1 MLAEN
6 LKVMSDI
13 THHMKYAR
21 YIPEK
26 QRRETYQETVSRNMH
41 MHIDNNPQLRFE
53 IINKFKFVF
62 DKKVLPSMRSMQFAG
77 DAINLNPARM
87 FNCSYLPVSEIDAF
101 WETMFLLLCGCGVG
115 FSVQQHHVD
124 KLPEIRKPTKSRRYL
139 IGDSIEGWA
148 DSVKVLMKAYFAD
161 RSLPLFDYRGIRAKG
176 ERLITSGGKAPG
188 PEPLKV
194 CLDKVQLILDKKDNG
209 SRLTTLEAHDI
220 QCIIADAVLAGGIRR
235 SALISLFNVD
245 DEEMLN
251 CKSAQKA
258 KMDTVHSVADDS
270 YDVTLATYDSNDE
283 FKDTHRVWLTKI
295 DYDKLCEEQKI
306 EWYHLFPE
314 RARSNNSMTVAR
326 SLIDNKT
333 FKEKWEVLK
342 NSGSGEPGFYFTND
356 KEYGVNPCCEIA
368 LKPYQFCNLTSINAA
383 SIESQED
390 LNQRAKAAAFVGTLQ
405 ASYTDY
411 HYLRPEWKKITEKE
425 ALLGVS
431 LTGLSSINHHEF
443 NWKEAA
449 EAAVDENKRVAELL
463 NINPARRV
471 TCIKPEGTG
480 SLVLGTSSGIHS
492 WHNTYYKRR
501 IRVGKNE
508 AIYSY
513 LQNTLPELVED
524 EVYGRNAVITIPIKS
539 PNRAITRDED
549 VVDFMERIKFFS
561 ENWVNPGHSKGT
573 NTHNVSA
580 TVSVKDDDW
589 GRVASWLWKNQDSF
603 NGLSFLPYDNGTY
616 IQAPFEDCT
625 EDDYNELTKYIKEVD
640 LTDIIEEVD
649 DTTLQSELACSGG
662 SCEVI

>member
-1 MLAEN
+1 MLE
-6 LKVMSDI
+6 L
-13 THHMKYAR
+13 
-21 YIPEK
+21 
-26 QRRETYQETVSRNMH
+26 
-41 MHIDNNPQLRFE
+41 
-53 IINKFKFVF
+53 
-62 DKKVLPSMRSMQFAG
+62 
-77 DAINLNPARM
+77 
-87 FNCSYLPVSEIDAF
+87 
-101 WETMFLLLCGCGVG
+101 
-115 FSVQQHHVD
+115 
-124 KLPEIRKPTKSRRYL
+124 
-139 IGDSIEGWA
+139 
-148 DSVKVLMKAYFAD
+148 
-161 RSLPLFDYRGIRAKG
+161 
-176 ERLITSGGKAPG
+176 
-188 PEPLKV
+188 
-194 CLDKVQLILDKKDNG
+194 
-209 SRLTTLEAHDI
+209 
-220 QCIIADAVLAGGIRR
+220 
-235 SALISLFNVD
+235 
-245 DEEMLN
+245 
-251 CKSAQKA
+251 
-258 KMDTVHSVADDS
+258 
-270 YDVTLATYDSNDE
+270 
-283 FKDTHRVWLTKI
+283 
-295 DYDKLCEEQKI
+295 
-306 EWYHLFPE
+306 
-314 RARSNNSMTVAR
+314 
-326 SLIDNKT
+326 
-333 FKEKWEVLK
+333 LK

>member
-1 MLAEN
+1 MLADN
-6 LKVMSDI
+6 LKVMSDV

-26 QRRETYQETVSRNMH
+26 QRRETYQETASRNMN
-41 MHIDNNPQLRFE
+41 MHIDNYPQLRFE

-62 DKKVLPSMRSMQFAG
+62 DKKVLPSMRSMQFSG

-87 FNCSYLPVSEIDAF
+87 FNCTYLPVSEIDSF

-115 FSVQQHHVD
+115 FSVQQHHVE

-148 DSVKVLMKAYFAD
+148 DAVKVLMKAYFAD
-161 RSLPLFDYRGIRAKG
+161 RSLPLFDYRGVRAKG

-194 CLDKVQLILDKKDNG
+194 CLDKIKLILDNKENG
-209 SRLTTLEAHDI
+209 SKLSTLEAHDI

-235 SALISLFNVD
+235 SALISLFNID
-245 DEEMLN
+245 DEEMLK
-251 CKSAQKA
+251 CKSAQDA
-258 KMDTVHSVADDS
+258 KLDTVHSKADDA
-270 YDVTLATYDSNDE
+270 YDVSLVTDDGKE
-283 FKDTHRVWLTKI
+283 HRAWLGSE
-295 DYDKLCEEQKI
+295 DYDKVCQEEKI
-306 EWYHLFPE
+306 EWYHLYPE
-314 RARSNNSMTVAR
+314 RARSNNSMTIAR

-368 LKPYQFCNLTSINAA
+368 LKPYQFCNLTSINV
-383 SIESQED
+383 SNVESQED

-405 ASYTDY
+405 ASYTDF

-431 LTGLSSINHHEF
+431 LTGLSSINHHDF
-443 NWKEAA
+443 DWKQAA
-449 EAAVDENKRVAELL
+449 ESAVSENKRVAELL

-480 SLVLGTSSGIHS
+480 SLVLGTSSGIHA
-492 WHNTYYKRR
+492 WHNDYYKRR

-524 EVYGRNAVITIPIKS
+524 EVYGRNAVITIPIKA
-539 PNRAITRDED
+539 PDQAITREED

-561 ENWVNPGHSKGT
+561 ENWVNPGHNKGT

-580 TVSVKDDDW
+580 TISVKSDEW
-589 GRVASWLWKNQDSF
+589 AKVASWLWKNQDSF

-616 IQAPFEDCT
+616 VQAPFEDCT
-625 EDDYNELTKYIKEVD
+625 ESEYKELTKYIREVD
-640 LTDIIEEVD
+640 LTQIIEEFD
-649 DTTLQSELACSGG
+649 ETTLQSELACSGG